1 MSEIIATANEMLN
14 ISSELKRLRL
24 ETQKLNKRKK
34 EIESQILD
42 YLKKKDE
49 PGFKYQNVAVITE
62 EKDIRQPKKKKDKMK
77 NALDVLEENGV
88 RNADKVL
95 KDLIESLK
103 GSPVT
108 ETKLRIKDSNSKN
121 GRRKKD

>member
-95 KDLIESLK
+95 KDLIESMK

>member
-108 ETKLRIKDSNSKN
+108 ETKLRIKD
-121 GRRKKD
+121 R

>member
-34 EIESQILD
+34 EIEGQILD

-62 EKDIRQPKKKKDKMK
+62 EKDIRQPKKKKEKLK
-77 NALDVLEENGV
+77 SALEVLEENGV

-95 KDLIESLK
+95 KDVIESMK

-108 ETKLRIKDSNSKN
+108 ETKLRIKDSNSKT
-121 GRRKKD
+121 GRKKKD